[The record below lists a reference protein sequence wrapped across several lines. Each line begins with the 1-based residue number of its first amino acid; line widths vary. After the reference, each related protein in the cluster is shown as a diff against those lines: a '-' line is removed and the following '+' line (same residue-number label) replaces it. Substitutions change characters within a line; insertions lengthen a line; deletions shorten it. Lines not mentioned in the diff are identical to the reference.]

1 MTDIEEPKP
10 DIFEKVFKITDN
22 GTTVRTEVLS
32 GLTTFMAMAYIVVLN
47 PYILSGNGLGRNGLG
62 SPELK
67 NGIFLATCFSSAIAS
82 LTMGFL
88 ANKPYCLAPGMGL
101 NTFTATTVVSIMT
114 VSGMGY
120 DDTFRAM
127 LCVVLI
133 EGIIF
138 LLLSIFNIREK
149 ILDAIPRSIRY
160 GISPSIG
167 LMLINIGFGSN
178 VTIFNSDGESFYVL
192 RDFFGSL
199 TANYIKDRMG
209 DAYGEMVLSVLTMF
223 VGIFFTIILAYKR
236 IKGSVVI
243 GMMISSIFYWVFDFI
258 ILEKNPFLS
267 FKSDFLPKFGDL
279 FGTTFFRFNFSGL
292 FNFGW
297 LAVIT
302 FIITFVMIDMFDTL
316 GTTVGTAHRHENMI
330 DKAGRIINIKEV
342 FISDSIG
349 TIVGSCLGTSTVT
362 TYIESASGIEAGGRT
377 GLTAVICALCFL
389 FTIFLSPVTSII
401 PAPATSSALIYVG
414 VLMGSSLKDVDFTD
428 LSTCVP
434 VIIMLITMPISGS
447 IGHGIGLALISY
459 SIIKVCVG
467 ESSDVPVVTYIIS
480 VIFIIKFFLT
490 Y

>member
-10 DIFEKVFKITDN
+10 SIFEKVFKITDN
-22 GTTVRTEVLS
+22 DTTVRTEVLS
-32 GLTTFMAMAYIVVLN
+32 GLTTFMAMAYIVVVN
-47 PYILSGNGLGRNGLG
+47 PNVLTGYGLG

-67 NGIFLATCFSSAIAS
+67 NGIFLATCISSAIAS
-82 LTMGFL
+82 LIMGFL

-101 NTFTATTVVSIMT
+101 NTFTATTVISIMT

-120 DDTFRAM
+120 DETFRAM
-127 LCVVLI
+127 LCVILI

-138 LLLSIFNIREK
+138 LLLSIFNVREK
-149 ILDAIPRSIRY
+149 IVEAIPYSIRH

-178 VTIFNSDGESFYVL
+178 VSIVNSEGRQFYVL

-199 TANYIKDRMG
+199 SAGYAKDMMK

-223 VGIFFTIILAYKR
+223 VGIFFTIILVYKGIR
-236 IKGSVVI
+236 GSVI
-243 GMMISSIFYWVFDFI
+243 ISMMVSSIFYWVFDFI
-258 ILEKNPFLS
+258 VLERNPFLA
-267 FKSDFLPKFGDL
+267 FKSDFLPKFGDM
-279 FGTTFFRFNFSGL
+279 FETTFFRFNFSGL

-302 FIITFVMIDMFDTL
+302 FIITFVMIDMFDTI

-330 DKAGRIINIKEV
+330 DKAGRIIRVKEV

-377 GLTAVICALCFL
+377 GLTSVVCALCFL

-414 VLMGSSLKDVDFTD
+414 ILMGSSLKDVDFTD
-428 LSTCVP
+428 LATCVP

-447 IGHGIGLALISY
+447 IGHGIGLALISHT
-459 SIIKVCVG
+459 IIKVCIG
-467 ESSDVPVVTYIIS
+467 EASDVPIVTYIIS
-480 VIFIIKFFLT
+480 VIFTIKFFLV